1 MVKQQH
7 LETSPLFLP
16 GFRPVLHTHT
26 RTERR
31 FVKRN
36 GVLDFQNSKQPKNP
50 HTNLLDLVFLHE
62 GHELEEESWQAE
74 QEVDELVDDERPPGG
89 NLELGVVVHHVAPG
103 VFQGGLEGVFRQHC
117 IDVLHRQVGRAQDV
131 CCAVRRH
138 DGLEREDWRTG
149 TLCHRYV

>member
-1 MVKQQH
+1 M
-7 LETSPLFLP
+7 
-16 GFRPVLHTHT
+16 
-26 RTERR
+26 
-31 FVKRN
+31 
-36 GVLDFQNSKQPKNP
+36 
-50 HTNLLDLVFLHE
+50 DLVFLHE